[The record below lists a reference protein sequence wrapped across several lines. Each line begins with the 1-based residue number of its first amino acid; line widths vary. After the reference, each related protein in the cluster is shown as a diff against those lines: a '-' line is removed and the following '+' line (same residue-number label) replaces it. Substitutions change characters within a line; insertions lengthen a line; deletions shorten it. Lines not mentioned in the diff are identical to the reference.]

1 MVNES
6 NCKDYTKLK
15 ILRQERG
22 MTQAQLAEAIGVEQK
37 TISNIETGRFS
48 PSMHTLEGLAKVFF
62 PQTPSELTDFFKSAG
77 VEESAENEDFS
88 LESRI
93 LKMCEENGTVSPH
106 FVPVLTALL
115 ETDRKGTA
123 NYAISSM
130 LGGFGK
136 VGVAVKSTGL
146 LSEVAHLIQ
155 KAVRVQDSAE
165 TENLWHDLIVRMGH
179 YTTHSKLTDT
189 SQNEAKAIVGTLRE
203 ARFYD
208 DDIKKISILRRCF
221 FFLYDNLT
229 LLADDNHYYD
239 VLSDIVIILADV
251 EFCVSERRHLFYT
264 CLQCAEQMSIDYR
277 RKGGET
283 E

>member
-48 PSMHTLEGLAKVFF
+48 PSMHTLEGL
-62 PQTPSELTDFFKSAG
+62 
-77 VEESAENEDFS
+77 
-88 LESRI
+88 
-93 LKMCEENGTVSPH
+93 
-106 FVPVLTALL
+106 
-115 ETDRKGTA
+115 
-123 NYAISSM
+123 
-130 LGGFGK
+130 
-136 VGVAVKSTGL
+136 
-146 LSEVAHLIQ
+146 
-155 KAVRVQDSAE
+155 
-165 TENLWHDLIVRMGH
+165 
-179 YTTHSKLTDT
+179 
-189 SQNEAKAIVGTLRE
+189 AKAIVGTLRE